1 MITTWTLYLKL
12 QKNLMQAFKSNYKNA
27 NDCIVRYIEHSH
39 YQVIT
44 SPYQTMNM
52 HLYPQHLELKVTL
65 QN

>member
-1 MITTWTLYLKL
+1 
-12 QKNLMQAFKSNYKNA
+12 MQALKSNYKNA

-52 HLYPQHLELKVTL
+52 HLYPQHLELKLTL

>member
-12 QKNLMQAFKSNYKNA
+12 QKNLMQAFKSN
-27 NDCIVRYIEHSH
+27 DCIVRYIERSH